1 MNSKNKQ
8 ASFTETIDF
17 KSLAR
22 SISLIENEAPGY
34 QDLLLRLKPSS
45 AKIIGIT
52 GAPGAGKSSLADA
65 LIGQMIAD
73 KKKVGV
79 LCVDPSSPFNK
90 GALLGD
96 RIRMSEWYN
105 HPDVFIRSLASKG
118 SLGGLHPKIIEIADI
133 MKSAGFDDVIIE
145 TVGVGQS
152 EVDIAALADITI
164 VMLVPEGGDIIQT
177 MKAGLMEVADI
188 FVINKF
194 DRPGAQSFYNSL
206 KQMLSPA
213 FNKNADKIPI
223 LKTVASVKEGIKELY
238 QKIEE
243 WNFDDQSEQKIN
255 LLTEKIWALIQNE
268 KMKEFDKGKLKAE
281 IFKAVSKEDFNLYL
295 FVKKYIDNRKKD
307 NRTSFI

>member
-1 MNSKNKQ
+1 MDHS
-8 ASFTETIDF
+8 SSIFTEN
-17 KSLAR
+17 KSVFSPAVFRALAR
-22 SISLIENEAPGY
+22 SISFVENESNNY
-34 QDLLLRLKPSS
+34 EELLLNLKPSS

-52 GAPGAGKSSLADA
+52 GAPGAGKSSLVDA
-65 LIGQMIAD
+65 LIGKMISD

-118 SLGGLHPKIIEIADI
+118 SLGGLHPKIIEISDLV
-133 MKSAGFDDVIIE
+133 KSAGFDYVIVE

-164 VMLVPEGGDIIQT
+164 VMLVPEGGDVIQT

-194 DRPGAQSFYNSL
+194 DRPGAQSFFNSL
-206 KQMLSPA
+206 KQMLSLA
-213 FNKNADKIPI
+213 FNKLSKRIPI
-223 LKTVASVKEGIKELY
+223 LKTIASEKEGIAELY
-238 QKIEE
+238 KKINE
-243 WNFDDQSEQKIN
+243 WQFDNHSEQKIN

-268 KMKEFDKGKLKAE
+268 KMKEFDKEKMKKDISE
-281 IFKAVSKEDFNLYL
+281 AVSNADFNIYS
-295 FVKKYIDNRKKD
+295 FAKKYEG
-307 NRTSFI
+307 

>member
-1 MNSKNKQ
+1 MEK
-8 ASFTETIDF
+8 EIDF
-17 KSLAR
+17 KTLAR
-22 SISLIENEAPGY
+22 SVSLIENEAGNFEE
-34 QDLLLRLKPSS
+34 LLFNLKPSS

-52 GAPGAGKSSLADA
+52 GAPGAGKSSLVDA
-65 LIGQMIAD
+65 LIGKMIGD

-118 SLGGLHPKIIEIADI
+118 SLGGLHPKIIEIADV
-133 MKSAGFDDVIIE
+133 MKNAGFDYVVIE

-164 VMLVPEGGDIIQT
+164 VMLVPEGGDVIQT
-177 MKAGLMEVADI
+177 MKAGLMEVANI

-206 KQMLSPA
+206 KQMLAPV
-213 FNKNADKIPI
+213 FNKTSKQIPVF
-223 LKTVASVKEGIKELY
+223 KTVASGKEGIEELY
-238 QKIEE
+238 QKINE
-243 WNFDDQSEQKIN
+243 WSFDDQAEQKLN
-255 LLTEKIWALIQNE
+255 LITGKIWALIQNE
-268 KMKEFDKGKLKAE
+268 KMKNLDKEKLKTE
-281 IFKAVSKEDFNLYL
+281 IEEAVSRPDFNMYS
-295 FVKKYIDNRKKD
+295 FAKKYKG
-307 NRTSFI
+307 